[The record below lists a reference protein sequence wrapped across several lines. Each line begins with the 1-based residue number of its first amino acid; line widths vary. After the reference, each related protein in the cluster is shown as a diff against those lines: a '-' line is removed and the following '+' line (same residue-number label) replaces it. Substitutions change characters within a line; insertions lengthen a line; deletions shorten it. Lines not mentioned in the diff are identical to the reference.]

1 VQATSSVST
10 PAVVS
15 PVPSSFAM
23 EELKSIVLSVGDKL
37 SGQVEDVRNDV
48 NKRLEDADDRLT
60 MFHDRLKDVHEDM
73 AAMQQEVHQMEIRLK
88 CLEEPTRLSSSAI
101 KKSNCRRE
109 DQDGVPEKERQKK
122 IHTQMSTELHSL
134 SSSHLSGRMNDNGDA
149 CENVDRDINCRKVE
163 ESKTHSTDCGKRE
176 NRFKRYVNR
185 REMES
190 SESSDTEVSD
200 DSIKSRSSVVKRSP
214 VKPNTAKKFSASLG
228 TYDGSTCLRSFLQ
241 KFSYHS
247 MYYGWSDE
255 DKLFQLYSCLT
266 GAAAQMLTCNRE
278 VKSVDRILELLET
291 RFGTGNRCEIFRLE
305 LKNRRRA
312 PGEKLEVLYQDICR
326 LMSLAYP
333 DPNIDLVDLLAR
345 DFYLDALN
353 DHSFKVRILERE
365 PKTLDEALQI
375 SLKLEAYDCA
385 DPVRNNHSVP
395 VSYQNRNRFRSS
407 CA

>member
-1 VQATSSVST
+1 
-10 PAVVS
+10 
-15 PVPSSFAM
+15 
-23 EELKSIVLSVGDKL
+23 
-37 SGQVEDVRNDV
+37 
-48 NKRLEDADDRLT
+48 
-60 MFHDRLKDVHEDM
+60 
-73 AAMQQEVHQMEIRLK
+73 
-88 CLEEPTRLSSSAI
+88 
-101 KKSNCRRE
+101 
-109 DQDGVPEKERQKK
+109 
-122 IHTQMSTELHSL
+122 
-134 SSSHLSGRMNDNGDA
+134 
-149 CENVDRDINCRKVE
+149 
-163 ESKTHSTDCGKRE
+163 
-176 NRFKRYVNR
+176 VNR
-185 REMES
+185 CEMES

-214 VKPNTAKKFSASLG
+214 VKPNTTKKFSASLG
-228 TYDGSTCLRSFLQ
+228 TFDGSTCLRSFLQ

-247 MYYGWSDE
+247 KYYGWSEE

-291 RFGTGNRCEIFRLE
+291 RFGTGNRCEIYRLE

-312 PGEKLEVLYQDICR
+312 PGEKLQVLYQDICR

-395 VSYQNRNRFRSS
+395 VSYQNRNRFVRPVHDNYEDEKSSPTKSKSSLQRSTRNDQMCIKQLEQKLDVIMENMKTLRPMQNNACMPLIMQPNNPNEVNRQLVN
-407 CA
+407 CAPHTLVESE